1 MVRRVVVTGL
11 GVLSPL
17 GIGVKKNWEGVLA
30 GRSGIGPITLFDTK
44 DVATKFAGQVWDFRP
59 EEHIHPKEQRK
70 MDRFIQLAIV
80 AAREAFQDAGLAK
93 ESFEPERAGAF
104 IASGMGG
111 LPAIEDTHRD
121 VMEKGARR
129 ISPFFIPMSIPNL
142 AAGQVSMEWNLK
154 GPNLCTVSACA
165 SGAHAIGESA
175 RIIQRDEADIMVC
188 GGAESVV
195 CVLGVGGFN
204 SMRALSTRNDDPQ
217 RASRPFDKDRD
228 GFVMGE
234 GAGLIIL
241 ESYEHAKKRGARIYG
256 EFAGYALN
264 ADAYHMSQPAP
275 EGEGAARCMKLSLKD
290 AAIDPSKI
298 DYINAHGTSTPIG
311 DVLETKAVKSVF
323 GPHAKK
329 LAVSSTK
336 SMTGHLLGAAG
347 GVEAIF
353 SLLAIANDILPP
365 TINLENPDP
374 ECDLDYVPREARQ
387 RTVTY
392 ALSNSFGFGGT
403 NASLVFKKI

>member
-1 MVRRVVVTGL
+1 
-11 GVLSPL
+11 
-17 GIGVKKNWEGVLA
+17 
-30 GRSGIGPITLFDTK
+30 
-44 DVATKFAGQVWDFRP
+44 
-59 EEHIHPKEQRK
+59 
-70 MDRFIQLAIV
+70 
-80 AAREAFQDAGLAK
+80 
-93 ESFEPERAGAF
+93 
-104 IASGMGG
+104 MGG